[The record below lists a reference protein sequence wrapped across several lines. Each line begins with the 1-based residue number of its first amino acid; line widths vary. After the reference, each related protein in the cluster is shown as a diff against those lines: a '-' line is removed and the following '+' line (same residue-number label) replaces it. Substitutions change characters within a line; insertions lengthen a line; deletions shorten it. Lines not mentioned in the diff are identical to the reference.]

1 MTYRKYSGITSKNV
15 YFAHIMENVWGIP
28 LLLAYLGLLCFFI
41 LKWKHFQDE
50 SLGKRLVFIFFFYK
64 LFLGLCITLI
74 YVYYYPVHNDAD
86 IFKYYD
92 DSKEMARALWTK
104 PVDYFKMLFGIG
116 NDTEYFSKEYYF
128 KMNHWFRQYETQVY
142 NDNHTMIR
150 LNALMRLFSFGYYH
164 IHTLFMC
171 FLSFFGMMSFYKGFA
186 LFTNKNKHKLLAYAL
201 FLFPSLNFWSA
212 GVLKE
217 GLMIFALGN
226 IFYVVCLLCLKRLH
240 VFNLLLGFISLI
252 IMLFL
257 KSYALAALGVGLTGL
272 CLGYVFKNKMLALTY
287 VGLIGILILLL
298 IVLTYYYPTYNIPEI
313 ITQKQIDFT
322 RFSQHM
328 KSGSM
333 FTIGELGGNWHDLIM
348 LSPKAFIT
356 GLIRP
361 TIIEVRNPLMLLSG
375 IESMLILLGLLAS
388 ILFFMKPQ
396 KHQVNMLLSCLL
408 VTVILCTIIGLATVN
423 FGSLVRYKIPALPF
437 VIFSCICLIDI
448 DKIKRLLP
456 KKIVSANP

>member
-1 MTYRKYSGITSKNV
+1 
-15 YFAHIMENVWGIP
+15 MENIWGIP

-41 LKWKHFQDE
+41 NKWKHFQDE
-50 SLGKRLVFIFFFYK
+50 SLGKRFVFIFFFYK

-74 YVYYYPVHNDAD
+74 YVYYYPVHKDAD

-104 PVDYFKMLFGIG
+104 PLDYFRMLFGIG
-116 NDTEYFSKEYYF
+116 NDTDYFSKEYYF

-186 LFTNKNKHKLLAYAL
+186 LFTNKNKHKILGYAL

-226 IFYVVCLLCLKRLH
+226 IFYVVCLICLKKQNS
-240 VFNLLLGFISLI
+240 FYLLLGFISLL
-252 IMLFL
+252 IMFYL
-257 KSYALAALGVGLTGL
+257 KSYALAALGVGLFGL
-272 CLGYVFKNKMLALTY
+272 TLGYLFNNKKI
-287 VGLIGILILLL
+287 GLVYLSL
-298 IVLTYYYPTYNIPEI
+298 IVLIIGGLIILTYAYPNYNIPEI
-313 ITQKQIDFT
+313 ITQKQVDFT

-333 FTIGELGGNWHDLIM
+333 FTIGELGGNWSDLIA
-348 LSPKAFIT
+348 LSPKAFAT
-356 GLIRP
+356 GLLRP
-361 TIIEVRNPLMLLSG
+361 TIFEVKNPLMLLSSF
-375 IESMLILLGLLAS
+375 ESLLTILGLLLS
-388 ILFFMKPQ
+388 VFFFLKPQ
-396 KHQVNMLLSCLL
+396 NHQLNMLLCCTL

-423 FGSLVRYKIPALPF
+423 FGSLVRYKIPAIPF
-437 VIFSCICLIDI
+437 IIFSCICLIDTQ
-448 DKIKRLLP
+448 KINQLIRK
-456 KKIVSANP
+456 VN